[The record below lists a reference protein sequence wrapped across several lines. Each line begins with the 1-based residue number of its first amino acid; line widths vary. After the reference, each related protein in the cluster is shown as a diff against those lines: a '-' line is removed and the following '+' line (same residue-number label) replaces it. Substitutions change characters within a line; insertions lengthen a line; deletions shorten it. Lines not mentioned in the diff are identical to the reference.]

1 MNLLLHF
8 TYFFPIVRETW
19 LNFKPF
25 RVRRCLLIKRDLLTW
40 AWSAVPWRRNFRWHV
55 ILCGKINEA
64 MLLFGFTSPIDSFIA
79 YLSQSC
85 SLLSVFNAIISNII
99 KVFHGMH
106 ALPKSF
112 RRETFVN
119 GSLSGIWETD
129 LFWVKLLYWKTNI

>member
-8 TYFFPIVRETW
+8 TYFFLIVRETW

-40 AWSAVPWRRNFRWHV
+40 AWSAVLWRRNFLWHV

-64 MLLFGFTSPIDSFIA
+64 MLLFGFTSPIASIIA
-79 YLSQSC
+79 YRSQSC
-85 SLLSVFNAIISNII
+85 SLLSVLDAIISNI

-112 RRETFVN
+112 SRGLNFFEWLF
-119 GSLSGIWETD
+119 IWNLRNWFILGEAT
-129 LFWVKLLYWKTNI
+129 LLEN